1 MWYKKNEY
9 ILLLKAIPLRP
20 VCNKKAKIKIW
31 LIPNG
36 SVVIDRIDQRAIKLS
51 VQSESHS

>member
-36 SVVIDRIDQRAIKLS
+36 SVVIDRID
-51 VQSESHS
+51 H